1 MSDTNQIIL
10 AVVGTGITLLGILV
24 GLLVSLFRILRQD
37 IKETNA
43 RIDSAAGTLNS
54 RIDSLRQEM
63 RTDMAALH
71 ARIDSLRQE
80 MRTDI
85 AALHARIDALYQAL
99 FNHKDPA
106 A

>member
-1 MSDTNQIIL
+1 MNETNLLVAVASLGIT
-10 AVVGTGITLLGILV
+10 VVGVGGALAGLILTGNR
-24 GLLVSLFRILRQD
+24 GLRQDMARTGSELRQD

-43 RIDSAAGTLNS
+43 RVDA
-54 RIDSLRQEM
+54 
-63 RTDMAALH
+63 
-71 ARIDSLRQE
+71 LRQE

-85 AALHARIDALYQAL
+85 ASLHSRIDNLYQAL